1 MVKVAAGFASSQ
13 IICHSTFS
21 KNDYEETVAD
31 SDEGYEIIGK
41 LNFIYWHG
49 SQPIYIITISIF
61 NFSKYFQTNKL
72 IDLSTLYKEEIK

>member
-41 LNFIYWHG
+41 LNFIY
-49 SQPIYIITISIF
+49 
-61 NFSKYFQTNKL
+61 
-72 IDLSTLYKEEIK
+72 